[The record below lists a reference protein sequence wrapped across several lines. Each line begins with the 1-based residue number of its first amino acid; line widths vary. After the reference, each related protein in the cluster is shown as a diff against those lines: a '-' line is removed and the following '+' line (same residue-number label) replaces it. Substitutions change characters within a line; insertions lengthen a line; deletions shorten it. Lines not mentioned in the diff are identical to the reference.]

1 MKSKSIIRAALAAI
15 VTLGAT
21 TSCADMFDIDSTRV
35 VVEDKHTLS
44 TSADSAY
51 STLGVLQCMREIA
64 DRYIILGEVRG
75 DLMEINEFTK
85 TSLRN
90 IAEFNFEDENE
101 YLNVRDYYAVIN
113 NCNYILAKMD
123 TTIAH
128 NNERVM
134 IDEYAAVLGVRAWTY
149 LQMAINHGK
158 VPFYLDPITTV
169 AGSEVNYPMYGV
181 KEIAAELIPQLLPYV
196 EYDMPVF
203 VSSTSITERIY
214 PPLKLVVADLYLWSG
229 DYLNASKTYWEYL
242 NNHPDFKYS
251 YGDGSNSETF
261 RGMMSLNGS
270 RLVYTQRGNNSS
282 TNAVN
287 WQNYLDYG
295 GQSNGY
301 ENLAYI
307 PMERTTAA
315 GVVSEVGNLFASLDN
330 THSLN
335 PSTYLKELSAKQAYI
350 TATKD
355 RDGNED
361 GGYTVQASAG
371 DRRYAHYLSHPVISS
386 SEEDFEY
393 YDKLARITSPDGATL
408 EMYTQQ
414 INLYRRSIVYLRAA
428 ESFNALAKE
437 MYIAGDSIAM
447 ANASTLAN
455 MSFNLMKDAYKVFFP
470 NGHVLE
476 KQLKSAFIGVHA
488 KGSGDVRIDTSYFAL
503 RPSTIAKRFE
513 IADSTVTFND
523 TIKFIDEVILDELAL
538 EAALEGNRFG
548 DLVRFAKRRQAWG
561 EADYYDVLA
570 KRVASRKGE
579 LLFDDEL
586 YIKLTDENTWY
597 LPLK

>member
-21 TSCADMFDIDSTRV
+21 TSCADMFDIESTRV
-35 VVEDKHTLS
+35 VIEDKHTLS

-101 YLNVRDYYAVIN
+101 YLNVRDFYAVIN

-134 IDEYAAVLGVRAWTY
+134 IDEYAAILGVRAWTY
-149 LQMAINHGK
+149 LQLAINHGK

-169 AGSEVNYPMYGV
+169 AGSEVDYPMYGV
-181 KEIAAELIPQLLPYV
+181 KEMAAELVPQLLPYV
-196 EYDMPVF
+196 EYDLPVF
-203 VSSTSITERIY
+203 VNHNSITERIY

-229 DYLNASKTYWEYL
+229 DYLNASKTYWDYL

-251 YGDGSNSETF
+251 YGDGSNTETF
-261 RGMMSLNGS
+261 RGMMALNGS
-270 RLVYTQRGNNSS
+270 QLVYIQRGSNSS
-282 TNAVN
+282 TVATN

-295 GQSNGY
+295 GQANGY

-307 PMERTTAA
+307 PMERTTAS
-315 GVVSEVGNLFASLDN
+315 GIVSEVGNLFASMDN

-335 PSTYLKELSAKQAYI
+335 PSTYLKELSSKQAYI
-350 TATKD
+350 TATTDK
-355 RDGNED
+355 DGNED
-361 GGYTVQASAG
+361 GGYTVQALAG
-371 DRRYAHYLSHPVISS
+371 DRRYAHYLANPIFSN
-386 SEEDFEY
+386 SEEEFEY
-393 YDKLARITSPDGATL
+393 YDKLASISTPDGATL

-428 ESFNALAKE
+428 ESFNSLAKE
-437 MYIAGDSIAM
+437 MYVAGDSTAM
-447 ANASTLAN
+447 ADAAKLAD

-470 NGHVLE
+470 NGHMFE
-476 KQLKSAFIGVHA
+476 KQLKLAFLGVHA
-488 KGSGDVRIDTSYFAL
+488 KGSGDVRLDTTHFAL
-503 RPSTIAKRFE
+503 RPSTIARRFE
-513 IADSTVTFND
+513 LTDSTVTFND
-523 TIKFIDEVILDELAL
+523 TIRFIDEVILDELAL

-586 YIKLTDENTWY
+586 YIKLTDENNWY